1 MNIILIFIVSLIANL
16 IGNTV
21 MSVIYKNAEKKDKG
35 FVIVY
40 HKLSYR
46 RRFIRTLWL
55 IPFVSLLYLTMYWIG
70 DLTSNENI
78 TIGVILL
85 FLLLLDILYNFT
97 KWKNSEKQV

>member
-1 MNIILIFIVSLIANL
+1 
-16 IGNTV
+16 